1 MATPP
6 APWLPHRQGDL
17 RRLRHYQVQLSRR
30 HSHLRR
36 SSAFK
41 RTAIEANL
49 QENGEAGQRAG
60 ARTLA
65 VAFTPATGAAVGT
78 TTSALVFSAFRVV
91 LGDRVGGR
99 GWLGSVRELQSVCFD
114 ACKECRK
121 VVPVRLRVSDSTP
134 GHLWKKGTTAER
146 AMAETTAVAAAEL
159 EPGGSS
165 GSGGGGGG
173 GGGGV
178 GSGRIESY
186 GSGSS
191 GSDCYGSDS
200 SGDGGSFD
208 FDLDGAPGSEVDSED
223 AAASDVDGSECSW
236 SLPSLWEREA
246 AIEATRESIPS
257 PYAPPGRDVP
267 PLRIAGIV
275 WERSTLGKVSFGC
288 PELPEAAFGAAVI
301 DPLHGAAGTS
311 TLKRITLSSTNT
323 NLPPTTAVLDAKGG
337 EINWPPSLEELT
349 FGEHFNT
356 PINQIAWPDSVQ
368 QLSFG
373 RSFNQPIAGV
383 SLPPSLQ
390 QLKFGLA
397 FDQPIDGVG
406 WPPRLRRLT
415 FGARFN
421 RHLVSLPSTLEQLTF
436 GFFFDNRSV
445 SGAVWPSTLRV
456 LTFGHDFDTDIIRVA
471 FPASLERLSF
481 GFCFNR
487 PVSRDGVG
495 VAFPASLQQLSF
507 GACFNQPVDD
517 VVWPASLRRLAFGF
531 AFRQSVDG
539 WAWPAGLTHL
549 SVSRWCSLSRIDVP
563 TGVQLELN

>member
-1 MATPP
+1 
-6 APWLPHRQGDL
+6 
-17 RRLRHYQVQLSRR
+17 
-30 HSHLRR
+30 
-36 SSAFK
+36 
-41 RTAIEANL
+41 
-49 QENGEAGQRAG
+49 EAGQRAG
-60 ARTLA
+60 APTLA
-65 VAFTPATGAAVGT
+65 VPATGAAVRT
-78 TTSALVFSAFRVV
+78 TTSALLFSALRMV
-91 LGDRVGGR
+91 LEDRVGGR

-114 ACKECRK
+114 ACTECRK
-121 VVPVRLRVSDSTP
+121 VVPVRFRVSDSTP
-134 GHLWKKGTTAER
+134 AHLWRKGTTADR
-146 AMAETTAVAAAEL
+146 AMAEVLAVAEAEL
-159 EPGGSS
+159 EPN

-173 GGGGV
+173 GGSRGG
-178 GSGRIESY
+178 IESY
-186 GSGSS
+186 RSSSS
-191 GSDCYGSDS
+191 GSDCYGSDC
-200 SGDGGSFD
+200 SGDDSFD
-208 FDLDGAPGSEVDSED
+208 PDGAPGSEVDGED

-236 SLPSLWEREA
+236 SLPSLWERDA
-246 AIEATRESIPS
+246 AIETRRESIPS
-257 PYAPPGRDVP
+257 RYSPPGRDVP
-267 PLRIAGIV
+267 PLRIVGMV
-275 WERSTLGKVSFGC
+275 WERSTLAKVSFGR

-301 DPLHGAAGTS
+301 EPLHGATWTS
-311 TLKRITLSSTNT
+311 TLKRVTLSSKNS
-323 NLPPTTAVLDAKGG
+323 NLPPTTAMLDAKGG
-337 EINWPPSLEELT
+337 ETNWPPSLEELT
-349 FGEHFNT
+349 FGEHFNA
-356 PINQIAWPDSVQ
+356 PINQVAWPDSLQ

-436 GFFFDNRSV
+436 GFLFDNRSV
-445 SGAVWPSTLRV
+445 SCAVWPSTLRV
-456 LTFGHDFDTDIIRVA
+456 LTFGHDFDTDIIGVT
-471 FPASLERLSF
+471 FPASLQRLTF

-517 VVWPASLRRLAFGF
+517 VVWPASLWRLAFGF

-539 WAWPAGLTHL
+539 WAWPEGLTNL

-563 TGVQLELN
+563 TGVQLELT

>member
-1 MATPP
+1 MATPRTLGLSP
-6 APWLPHRQGDL
+6 QQQGDL
-17 RRLRHYQVQLSRR
+17 RDDQTQQPPSQPP
-30 HSHLRR
+30 HLRR
-36 SSAFK
+36 QSSAVK
-41 RTAIEANL
+41 RTAVEANL
-49 QENGEAGQRAG
+49 AGNCVEAGQRAG

-65 VAFTPATGAAVGT
+65 VAVTPATGAAVGT
-78 TTSALVFSAFRVV
+78 TTSALLFSALRVV
-91 LGDRVGGR
+91 LEGRVGGR

-121 VVPVRLRVSDSTP
+121 VVPVRLRVSGSTP

-146 AMAETTAVAAAEL
+146 AMAQVLAVVAAEL
-159 EPGGSS
+159 DP
-165 GSGGGGGG
+165 GGGGGG
-173 GGGGV
+173 GGSRGG
-178 GSGRIESY
+178 IESY
-186 GSGSS
+186 GSRSS

-208 FDLDGAPGSEVDSED
+208 FDLDGAPGGEVDSEYA
-223 AAASDVDGSECSW
+223 AAASGVDGSECSW

-246 AIEATRESIPS
+246 AIEARRESTPS
-257 PYAPPGRDVP
+257 PYSPPGRDVP
-267 PLRIAGIV
+267 PLRIAGMV
-275 WERSTLGKVSFGC
+275 WERSTLGKISFGR

-301 DPLHGAAGTS
+301 EPLHGAACTS
-311 TLKRITLSSTNT
+311 TLKRITLSSQNS
-323 NLPPTTAVLDAKGG
+323 NLPPTTAMLDAKGG

-349 FGEHFNT
+349 FGEHFNA
-356 PINQIAWPDSVQ
+356 PINQVAWPDSLQ

-390 QLKFGLA
+390 QLKFGVA

-456 LTFGHDFDTDIIRVA
+456 LTFGHDFDTDIIGVT
-471 FPASLERLSF
+471 FPASLERLTF

-495 VAFPASLQQLSF
+495 IAFPASLQQLSF
-507 GACFNQPVDD
+507 GACFNQPVND

-539 WAWPAGLTHL
+539 WAWPAGLTNL
-549 SVSRWCSLSRIDVP
+549 SASRWCSLSRLDVP
-563 TGVQLELN
+563 TGVQLELT